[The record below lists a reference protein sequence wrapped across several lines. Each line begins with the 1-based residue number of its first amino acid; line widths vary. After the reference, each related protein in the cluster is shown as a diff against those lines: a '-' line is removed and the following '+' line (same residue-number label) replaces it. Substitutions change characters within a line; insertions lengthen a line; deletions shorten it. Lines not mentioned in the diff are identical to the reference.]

1 MVLDLILVHCFHFQ
15 PLIGGK
21 NVAIFGVDDSSS
33 VYINNKKKDI
43 LFLEEGPTQGL
54 DDTKMTEDAKY
65 FINFPISQMTYCLDL
80 H

>member
-1 MVLDLILVHCFHFQ
+1 MLAQIVYFYSRYGI
-15 PLIGGK
+15 
-21 NVAIFGVDDSSS
+21 GVDDSSS

-65 FINFPISQMTYCLDL
+65 FINFPISQMTFCLDL